1 MLVALLLLLVLAVLF
16 GGLGVLVAPAFF
28 VALAAALVLLAVSG
42 GVYVRRGSGRRW
54 RAY

>member
-1 MLVALLLLLVLAVLF
+1 MVAALVLLLLLAVLF

-28 VALAAALVLLAVSG
+28 VALIVALVLRALSG